1 MATYP
6 NIRPHVCGGQVE
18 SSVTVMSIDH
28 NRFSRIGSPV
38 ATLPLPGPAAAQG
51 EEPVL
56 SLVIPCYNEGSNV
69 EALFARLVP
78 ALEALGLSWE
88 VVCINDGSRDDTLDR
103 LTAIHRREA
112 RVRVIDLSRNFGKE
126 AALSAGLAYANG
138 QAVVPMDADLQH
150 PPEALAE
157 LVAKWREGF
166 DVVYAVRNQRIG
178 QSLASR
184 FFARAFYWL
193 FDRLSEVPLPR
204 EAGDFR
210 LLDRKV
216 VDVINA
222 MPERSRFMKGIFAWV
237 GFRQTGVVYTQA
249 ERRGGQAK
257 QSFAKLFSLAFNGL
271 AAFSNFPLRVWS
283 YVGATVSG
291 LAFFYIVVRLI
302 KTLIWGIDVPGYE
315 SIIVVVLF
323 LGGIQLLTL
332 GVIGDYLGR
341 VFTEVK
347 GRPLYVVRT
356 ALGFDAT
363 AVGEGPAVTPAVV
376 LPSSTKRQA

>member
-1 MATYP
+1 
-6 NIRPHVCGGQVE
+6 
-18 SSVTVMSIDH
+18 MSIDH

-38 ATLPLPGPAAAQG
+38 ATWPVPGPAVAQG
-51 EEPVL
+51 EAPVL

-69 EALFARLVP
+69 EALFARVVP

-249 ERRGGQAK
+249 ERQGGQAK
-257 QSFAKLFSLAFNGL
+257 QSFTKLLSLAFNGL

-302 KTLIWGIDVPGYE
+302 KTLVWGIDVPGYE

-363 AVGEGPAVTPAVV
+363 VVGEVPAVAPAAV
-376 LPSSTKRQA
+376 LPSATKRQA